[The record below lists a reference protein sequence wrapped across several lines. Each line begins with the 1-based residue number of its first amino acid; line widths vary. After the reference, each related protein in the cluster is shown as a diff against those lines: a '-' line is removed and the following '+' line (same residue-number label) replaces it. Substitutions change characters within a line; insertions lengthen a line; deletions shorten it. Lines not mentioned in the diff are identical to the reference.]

1 MDTSLNA
8 HAKLD
13 IASDVLRIDVR
24 GSLTRHSRPALM
36 QLIQRVRRMGITS
49 HIRVNLGNAAF
60 VESSALAGLR
70 NDLNAIDGAAALVD
84 TAGALPSSA
93 GVSLELNPYLETA
106 VAELPSLDLST
117 DFTASIDTSG
127 TRPLNVF
134 SDDELLAASDSVFGL
149 LDNPADMARQQLLA
163 TYDEIGL
170 EISRREGG
178 LGTVRYAAGLETARR
193 DVGLET
199 TRPEAGREPEPV

>member
-24 GSLTRHSRPALM
+24 GSLTQHSRPTLM

-49 HIRVNLGNAAF
+49 HIRVHLGNAAF
-60 VESSALAGLR
+60 VESAALSGLR

-93 GVSLELNPYLETA
+93 GVSLELNPYRETG
-106 VAELPSLDLST
+106 VAALPSLDLSA

-134 SDDELLAASDSVFGL
+134 SDAELLAASDSVFGL
-149 LDNPADMARQQLLA
+149 LDNPADMARSQLLA

-170 EISRREGG
+170 EISRRAVGPAA
-178 LGTVRYAAGLETARR
+178 VSSDAGLEISRH
-193 DVGLET
+193 DV
-199 TRPEAGREPEPV
+199 GREPEPV